1 MTNLNLQT
9 PISSYAER
17 LKHTPKVHSDRG
29 YWTGDRGNSL
39 YCPKN
44 AKALDALH
52 KFDLLGMPYI
62 DAMH

>member
-29 YWTGDRGNSL
+29 YWTGN
-39 YCPKN
+39 
-44 AKALDALH
+44 
-52 KFDLLGMPYI
+52 PY
-62 DAMH
+62 DYTFLFSASWRNF